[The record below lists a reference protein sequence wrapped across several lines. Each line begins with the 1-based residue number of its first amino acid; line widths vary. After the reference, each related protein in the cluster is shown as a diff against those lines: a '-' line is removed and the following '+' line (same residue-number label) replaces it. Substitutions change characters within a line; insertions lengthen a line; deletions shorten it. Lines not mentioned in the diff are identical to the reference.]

1 MIGMKQALLTLFIIG
16 SLCYFNVVLN
26 PFVHDDVVFIL
37 QNPQVHSL
45 DHIADVFT
53 QSAFAPKSAVLA
65 NAYYRPL
72 LDVVYRLEYWMFG
85 DQPAGYHIVN
95 IILHI
100 INAILLLVLTLR
112 LTQRRGLSWCA
123 AMLFLIHPVQSEA
136 VACISGISNLL
147 FTFFLLSAFLL
158 YVRASDRRHELA
170 LGKVA
175 GTYGASLFLFG
186 MALLFKEQAVV
197 LPALLMFYEFC
208 FPRVLVRGNVG
219 WRLRLAGF
227 LIVLGGYFLWRK
239 VLIGG
244 FATSFV
250 ENWGEFY
257 LRLKAFPAI
266 IMNHLQTVFVPLD
279 LHYYRSYDIL
289 SPWIWSTLSFILL
302 AVACILIWR
311 ILPRERQP
319 FFVFGWAWFAVTI
332 LPTTSL
338 VPLIHEYSWIAMF
351 EHFLYLPLVG
361 LAWSVL
367 TTLDYFVDQW
377 FGRHGGNI
385 KKFLI
390 VVGVIG
396 GVVLTQ
402 AQTKMWAGEI
412 PLFENAVKYQPKM
425 GRLRLLL
432 AQAYYAQ
439 GDYQQARRE
448 YQHAR
453 DIMAGYLSKI
463 RDERVRPFYQG
474 FLRDSLLGLAASYAA
489 VGNWV
494 DAQDQYKKVLI
505 LSSQDSG
512 VENSLG
518 MIAIRLEQW
527 DTAMM
532 CFERALKAD
541 MQNVAVLTNLGVCY
555 IRVGQTDKAEEYF
568 RRALEV
574 DGSFAVA
581 RENLNQLLK
590 QKALEKDTD
599 D

>member
-1 MIGMKQALLTLFIIG
+1 MKQALLTLFIIG
-16 SLCYFNVVLN
+16 TLCYGNAVLN
-26 PFVHDDVVFIL
+26 PFVHDDIVFIV

-45 DHIADVFT
+45 DHITDVFT
-53 QSAFAPKSAVLA
+53 QSTFAPKSAVLA

-85 DQPAGYHIVN
+85 ASPAGYHIVN

-100 INAILLLVLTLR
+100 INAFLLFVLTFR

-123 AMLFLIHPVQSEA
+123 AMLFLVHPVQSEA
-136 VACISGISNLL
+136 VACISGISNLFL
-147 FTFFLLSAFLL
+147 AFFLLSAFLL
-158 YVRASDRRHELA
+158 YVRASDRRHELN
-170 LGKVA
+170 LIKVA
-175 GTYGASLFLFG
+175 GIYSASLFLFG
-186 MALLFKEQAVV
+186 LALLCKEQAVI
-197 LPALLMFYEFC
+197 LPVLLMFYEFC
-208 FPRVLVRGNVG
+208 FPRVLVRGNAG

-227 LIVLGGYFLWRK
+227 LIVAGGYFLWRRI
-239 VLIGG
+239 LIGS
-244 FATSFV
+244 FAASFV

-266 IMNHLQTVFVPLD
+266 IMNHLQTVAVPLD

-289 SPWIWSTLSFILL
+289 APWIWSALSLIFL
-302 AVACILIWR
+302 AVACVLIWR
-311 ILPRERQP
+311 TLPRDRQP
-319 FFVFGWAWFAVTI
+319 FFVFGWAWFLVTL

-338 VPLIHEYSWIAMF
+338 VPLIHEYSWIATF
-351 EHFLYLPLVG
+351 EHFLYLPLAG
-361 LAWSVL
+361 LVWSIL
-367 TTLDYFVDQW
+367 IALDYFADQW
-377 FGRHGGNI
+377 FGRHSGNI
-385 KKFLI
+385 KKVLI
-390 VVGVIG
+390 VIGVIG
-396 GVVLTQ
+396 CVVLTQ

-412 PLFENAVKYQPKM
+412 PLFEKAVKYQPAM

-448 YQHAR
+448 YQQAR
-453 DIMAGYLSKI
+453 DIMAGYLGKI
-463 RDERVRPFYQG
+463 RDQRVRPFYQG

-489 VGNWV
+489 VGDWV
-494 DAQDQYKKVLI
+494 GAQDQYKKVLI

-532 CFERALKAD
+532 CFERALKED

-574 DGSFAVA
+574 DGGFGAA
-581 RENLNQLLK
+581 KENLNQLLK
-590 QKALEKDTD
+590 QKALEKGTD